1 MSDEEKGVNASK
13 AIELAMDQVR
23 AKGLSEEHM
32 SALFQGSQDI
42 SAREALM
49 IAHIQHLEAKVFAL
63 ASIMEEIAV
72 MKGGAGV
79 VAQSALENLVSI
91 PRKTN
96 GDN

>member
-1 MSDEEKGVNASK
+1 MSDEKPNVGAGQ
-13 AIELAMDQVR
+13 AIEMAMNQVR

-32 SALFQGSQDI
+32 NALFKGSQDI

-63 ASIMEEIAV
+63 GSIMEEIAV
-72 MKGGAGV
+72 MKGGAAV
-79 VAQSALENLVSI
+79 VAQSALENLVST